1 MVTYG
6 SDARMEGETMT
17 KYQLAKLVALAG
29 TFVSRKRIQKTIHL
43 LKVAGCPI
51 DADFRLLC
59 YGPYS
64 SEVAQLLD
72 EMTANELLEE
82 ETEVVGLGKEEYSYR
97 LPEHA
102 NAKMEQFE
110 STDRGRE
117 AAKVIAPFVPLF
129 ADVCKESAKT
139 LEYASTI
146 AYFRQAGRHLDEAV
160 AETAKYKNAAI
171 GASSLN
177 RARELA
183 ERIVHQAHDAPKHR
197 V

>member
-1 MVTYG
+1 
-6 SDARMEGETMT
+6 MT
-17 KYQLAKLVALAG
+17 KYQLAKLVALVG

-51 DADFRLLC
+51 DAHFRMLH

-64 SEVAQLLD
+64 PEVAQLLD

-82 ETEVVGLGKEEYSYR
+82 ETEAVGPGKEEYSYR
-97 LPEHA
+97 LPEHV
-102 NAKMEQFE
+102 NTKLEQFE

-117 AAKVIAPFVPLF
+117 AVEAIAPFVPLF
-129 ADVCKESAKT
+129 ADLCEEPAKT

-146 AYFRQAGRHLDEAV
+146 AYFRQAGLSWDEAV
-160 AETAKYKNAAI
+160 EETTKCKNVAI
-171 GASSLN
+171 GASPLN

-183 ERIVHQAHDAPKHR
+183 ERVLPKAHDDPKQR